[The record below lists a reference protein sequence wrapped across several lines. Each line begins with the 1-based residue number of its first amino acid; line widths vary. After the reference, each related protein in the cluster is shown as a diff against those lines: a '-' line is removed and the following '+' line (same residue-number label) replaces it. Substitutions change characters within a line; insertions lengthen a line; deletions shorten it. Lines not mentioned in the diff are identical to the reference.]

1 VCVCVCVCKGLCML
15 LNANSAAWQIN
26 ILANLLPTDSCQ
38 LYNHHQTM
46 TTRRRTAATT
56 TTITLTTT
64 TITTT
69 GA

>member
-1 VCVCVCVCKGLCML
+1 ML

-46 TTRRRTAATT
+46 TTRRRRTAP

-64 TITTT
+64 TTATTAT
-69 GA
+69 A